1 MNGPHAIH
9 RPLHG
14 AVAVVTG
21 SSRGAGRGIAL
32 SLGDAGAI
40 VYVTGRTSR
49 MGARPPDGAAGT
61 VEDVAAE
68 VTARGGHGI
77 PFQIDMTV
85 PAQVA
90 GLFDR
95 VERAHGRIDVLA
107 NAVWGGNEV
116 VELDGWGRPF
126 WQQPLEQE
134 WRRTMEAGVY
144 AYLLASREAA
154 RRMVD
159 QRRGLIVHLTDG
171 LTADGSRPY
180 GGQIFW
186 DLAHLS
192 IDRMVATMAHEL
204 REHGVS
210 VVGLMPGF
218 VRTERVLMHM
228 VSEEV
233 KRAFR
238 FDLSETPEYA
248 GRAVAALACDPH
260 VIRRSGT
267 VAFVADLAREYRFTD
282 VDGRFVSRF
291 DPSR

>member
-1 MNGPHAIH
+1 MLSLRHV
-9 RPLHG
+9 
-14 AVAVVTG
+14 VAVVTG
-21 SSRGAGRGIAL
+21 SSRGTGRGIAL
-32 SLGDAGAI
+32 ALGDAGAT

-49 MGARPPDGAAGT
+49 SGMPPADGAAGT
-61 VEDVAAE
+61 IEDVAAE
-68 VTARGGHGI
+68 VTARGGQGI
-77 PFQIDMTV
+77 PV
-85 PAQVA
+85 QVDLSDPRQVW

-95 VERAHGRIDVLA
+95 VGRVHGRIDVLA

-116 VELDGWGRPF
+116 VEHEGWGRPF
-126 WQQPLEQE
+126 WHQPLEEE

-159 QRRGLIVHLTDG
+159 QRSGLIVHVTDG

-186 DLAHLS
+186 DLAHLC
-192 IDRMVATMAHEL
+192 IDRMAVAMATEL
-204 REHGVS
+204 RDYRVA
-210 VVGLMPGF
+210 VLALMPGF

-228 VSEEV
+228 VSDEV

-238 FDLSETPEYA
+238 FDLSETPEYV
-248 GRAVAALACDPH
+248 GRAVAALAGDPG
-260 VIRRSGT
+260 VMRRTGS
-267 VAFVADLAREYRFTD
+267 VAFVADLALEYGFTD
-282 VDGRFVSRF
+282 VDGRVIPRF

>member
-1 MNGPHAIH
+1 MPILA
-9 RPLHG
+9 G

-32 SLGDAGAI
+32 ALGDAGAT

-49 MGARPPDGAAGT
+49 TGARPLDGAPGT
-61 VEDVAAE
+61 IEDVAEE
-68 VTARGGHGI
+68 VSARGGRGV
-77 PFQIDMTV
+77 PYQIDLTH
-85 PAQVA
+85 PGQVGA
-90 GLFDR
+90 MFDR
-95 VERAHGRIDVLA
+95 ITRAHGRVDILA

-126 WQQPLEQE
+126 WLQPLEEE

-154 RRMVD
+154 SRMVD
-159 QRRGLIVHLTDG
+159 QRGGMIVHITDG

-186 DLAHLS
+186 DLAHLC
-192 IDRMVATMAHEL
+192 IDRMAVAMAHEL
-204 REHGVS
+204 REYGVAVLS
-210 VVGLMPGF
+210 VMPGF
-218 VRTERVLMHM
+218 MRTERVLMHM

-233 KRAFR
+233 KKAFR
-238 FDLSETPEYA
+238 FDLSETPEYL
-248 GRAVAALACDPH
+248 GRAVVALAADPQ
-260 VIRRSGT
+260 VMRRTGT
-267 VAFVADLAREYRFTD
+267 VAFVADLARDYRFTD

>member
-1 MNGPHAIH
+1 MLSLRHV
-9 RPLHG
+9 
-14 AVAVVTG
+14 VAVITG

-32 SLGDAGAI
+32 ALGDAGAT

-49 MGARPPDGAAGT
+49 AGMRPVDGAPGT
-61 VEDVAAE
+61 IEDVAAE
-68 VTARGGHGI
+68 VTARGGQGI
-77 PFQIDMTV
+77 PVQVDLTD
-85 PAQVA
+85 PAQVW
-90 GLFDR
+90 GLFER
-95 VERAHGRIDVLA
+95 VARVHGRVDVLA

-116 VELDGWGRPF
+116 VELEGWGRPF
-126 WQQPLEQE
+126 WQQALEEE

-159 QRRGLIVHLTDG
+159 QRGGLIVHLTDG

-186 DLAHLS
+186 DLAHLCV
-192 IDRMVATMAHEL
+192 DRMAVAMAHEL
-204 REHGVS
+204 RDYRVA
-210 VVGLMPGF
+210 VLALMPGF

-238 FDLSETPEYA
+238 FDLSETPEYV
-248 GRAVAALACDPH
+248 GRAVAALAADPH
-260 VIRRSGT
+260 VMRRTGT
-267 VAFVADLAREYRFTD
+267 VAFVADLALEYGFTD
-282 VDGRFVSRF
+282 VDGRVIPRF

>member
-1 MNGPHAIH
+1 MPILA
-9 RPLHG
+9 G

-21 SSRGAGRGIAL
+21 SSRGAGRGIAQA
-32 SLGDAGAI
+32 LGDAGAT

-49 MGARPPDGAAGT
+49 SGARPLDGAPGT
-61 VEDVAAE
+61 IEEVADE
-68 VTARGGHGI
+68 VSARGGRGI
-77 PFQIDMTV
+77 PY
-85 PAQVA
+85 QVDLTHA
-90 GLFDR
+90 GQVGAMFDR
-95 VERAHGRIDVLA
+95 VMRAHGRVDILA

-116 VELDGWGRPF
+116 VDMDGWGRPF
-126 WQQPLEQE
+126 WLQPLEEE

-159 QRRGLIVHLTDG
+159 QRGGIIVHITDG

-186 DLAHLS
+186 DLAHLC
-192 IDRMVATMAHEL
+192 IDRMAVAMAHEL
-204 REHGVS
+204 REHGVAVLS
-210 VVGLMPGF
+210 VMPGF
-218 VRTERVLMHM
+218 IRTERVLMHM

-233 KRAFR
+233 KKAFR
-238 FDLSETPEYA
+238 FDLSETPEYV
-248 GRAVAALACDPH
+248 GRAVVALAADPQ
-260 VIRRSGT
+260 VMRRTGT

>member
-1 MNGPHAIH
+1 MLSLRHV
-9 RPLHG
+9 
-14 AVAVVTG
+14 VAVITG

-32 SLGDAGAI
+32 ALGDAGAT

-49 MGARPPDGAAGT
+49 AGMRPVDGAPGT
-61 VEDVAAE
+61 IEDVAAE
-68 VTARGGHGI
+68 VTARGGQGI
-77 PFQIDMTV
+77 PVQVDLTD
-85 PAQVA
+85 PAQVW

-95 VERAHGRIDVLA
+95 VGRVHGRVDVLA

-126 WQQPLEQE
+126 WQQPLDQE

-144 AYLLASREAA
+144 SYLLASSEAA
-154 RRMVD
+154 RRMVE
-159 QRRGLIVHLTDG
+159 QRYGVIVHVTDG
-171 LTADGSRPY
+171 LTADGARPY

-192 IDRMVATMAHEL
+192 IDRMVGTMAQEL
-204 REHGVS
+204 RDHGVA

-218 VRTERVLMHM
+218 MRTERVLMHM
-228 VSEEV
+228 VSDEV

-248 GRAVAALACDPH
+248 GRAVAALACDPQ
-260 VIRRSGT
+260 VMRRSGT